1 MKLLAKSLS
10 ILTFILL
17 LCSCDETVVLFN
29 SLDEQQ
35 ANPIMAILQENHLA
49 CQKSAGEENTWKL
62 MVKQRDFAKAV
73 EICQQ
78 HGLPQQIYHG
88 VGDVFKKTGMVSSPT
103 EERIRFM
110 DALAQDLSRTISEI
124 DGVISAR
131 VHIVLPNNDP
141 FAKNALPS
149 SAAVAIRHR
158 SDSDLE
164 DHIPEIKNLVMNAI
178 EGVDY
183 DKITVTLFKV
193 IVAPKDAIM
202 EQPMQA
208 PPPQAAPMT
217 PEILE
222 VVDNKEELVEEEIQT
237 TEEVNQSIVSTPG
250 TGAPTAVVAGPPAP
264 VVEEVDD
271 DRILDV
277 PEESAEFPGDVYAW
291 LQKNIKYP
299 PICQEQNIQGRVSV
313 QFVINKD
320 GSIVDVK
327 VLRSPDDH
335 LSKEAERVVKA
346 MPKWKPARQG
356 NKNVRSRFN
365 LPVMFKLQ

>member
-1 MKLLAKSLS
+1 MKLLAKSVS

-17 LCSCDETVVLFN
+17 LCGCDETVVLFN

-35 ANPIMAILQENHLA
+35 ANPIMAILQENHLS

-141 FAKNALPS
+141 FAKNVLPS

-158 SDSDLE
+158 SDCDLE

-178 EGVDY
+178 EGVEY
-183 DKITVTLFKV
+183 DKITVTLCKV
-193 IVAPKDAIM
+193 IVAPKDAM
-202 EQPMQA
+202 REQSADTSKISDDM
-208 PPPQAAPMT
+208 MR
-217 PEILE
+217 IL
-222 VVDNKEELVEEEIQT
+222 VTANASLAVLL
-237 TEEVNQSIVSTPG
+237 
-250 TGAPTAVVAGPPAP
+250 AVVL
-264 VVEEVDD
+264 VLVIM
-271 DRILDV
+271 RLIL
-277 PEESAEFPGDVYAW
+277 G
-291 LQKNIKYP
+291 KRH
-299 PICQEQNIQGRVSV
+299 QET
-313 QFVINKD
+313 
-320 GSIVDVK
+320 
-327 VLRSPDDH
+327 P
-335 LSKEAERVVKA
+335 
-346 MPKWKPARQG
+346 KPAA
-356 NKNVRSRFN
+356 K
-365 LPVMFKLQ
+365 

>member
-1 MKLLAKSLS
+1 MKQLAKSLS

-17 LCSCDETVVLFN
+17 LCGCDEVVVLFN

-35 ANPIMAILQENHLA
+35 ANPIMAILQENHLS
-49 CQKSAGEENTWKL
+49 CQKTAGEENTWKL

-124 DGVISAR
+124 DGLISAR

-158 SDSDLE
+158 SDCDLE

-202 EQPMQA
+202 EQPNA
-208 PPPQAAPMT
+208 PKISDDMMR
-217 PEILE
+217 IL
-222 VVDNKEELVEEEIQT
+222 VTANASLAVLL
-237 TEEVNQSIVSTPG
+237 
-250 TGAPTAVVAGPPAP
+250 AVVLVLVIMRLIFGK
-264 VVEEVDD
+264 
-271 DRILDV
+271 R
-277 PEESAEFPGDVYAW
+277 
-291 LQKNIKYP
+291 QK
-299 PICQEQNIQGRVSV
+299 ET
-313 QFVINKD
+313 
-320 GSIVDVK
+320 
-327 VLRSPDDH
+327 
-335 LSKEAERVVKA
+335 
-346 MPKWKPARQG
+346 PKTATK
-356 NKNVRSRFN
+356 
-365 LPVMFKLQ
+365 